1 MLESVV
7 DGGHLSEHP
16 EVFFSKARRSASEKG
31 IHADPRKLTRIFIV
45 ETGVKGETE
54 TQTKENMSQV
64 RNPET
69 RECWQIITI

>member
-7 DGGHLSEHP
+7 DGRRLSEHLR
-16 EVFFSKARRSASEKG
+16 FFSKGRRSASEKG
-31 IHADPRKLTRIFIV
+31 AHQILGNQLV
-45 ETGVKGETE
+45 ETGAMGETE